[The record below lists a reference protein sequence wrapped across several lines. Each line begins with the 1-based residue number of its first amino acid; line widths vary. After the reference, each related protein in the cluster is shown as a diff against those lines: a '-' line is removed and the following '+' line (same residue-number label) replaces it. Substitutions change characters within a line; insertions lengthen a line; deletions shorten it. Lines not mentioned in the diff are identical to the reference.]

1 MTTFLTIDRIRT
13 LGNNGAKSSGKHDL
27 SEQKPLNGLNKIR
40 KKIIPLFGFKMPGVR
55 ISPLGPNK
63 SDNFD
68 TIGIETI
75 RLILFLKMPM
85 AQGFSAPVP
94 F

>member
-1 MTTFLTIDRIRT
+1 
-13 LGNNGAKSSGKHDL
+13 
-27 SEQKPLNGLNKIR
+27 
-40 KKIIPLFGFKMPGVR
+40 MPGVSVFR
-55 ISPLGPNK
+55 TGVRLPSSPPNK

-75 RLILFLKMPM
+75 RLILFLKMLM

-94 F
+94 FLLVSL

>member
-1 MTTFLTIDRIRT
+1 MVWYHRRS
-13 LGNNGAKSSGKHDL
+13 A
-27 SEQKPLNGLNKIR
+27 E
-40 KKIIPLFGFKMPGVR
+40 
-55 ISPLGPNK
+55 PNK

-75 RLILFLKMPM
+75 RLILFLKMLM

-94 F
+94 FLLVSL

>member
-1 MTTFLTIDRIRT
+1 MHFTVCT
-13 LGNNGAKSSGKHDL
+13 NVN
-27 SEQKPLNGLNKIR
+27 
-40 KKIIPLFGFKMPGVR
+40 IPTC
-55 ISPLGPNK
+55 K

-75 RLILFLKMPM
+75 RLILFLKMLL

-94 F
+94 FLLVSL

>member
-1 MTTFLTIDRIRT
+1 MTID
-13 LGNNGAKSSGKHDL
+13 GFGADGDSAHESVKEHKKRLFSGLKTPENCYKPTKTKPPNRFGTKMAQVRFL
-27 SEQKPLNGLNKIR
+27 SLR
-40 KKIIPLFGFKMPGVR
+40 
-55 ISPLGPNK
+55 PNK

-75 RLILFLKMPM
+75 RLILFLKMLM

>member
-1 MTTFLTIDRIRT
+1 M
-13 LGNNGAKSSGKHDL
+13 
-27 SEQKPLNGLNKIR
+27 
-40 KKIIPLFGFKMPGVR
+40 GFKRPQVR
-55 ISPLGPNK
+55 LLSLGPNK

-75 RLILFLKMPM
+75 RLILFLKMLM

>member
-1 MTTFLTIDRIRT
+1 MVELADSTD
-13 LGNNGAKSSGKHDL
+13 LGSVATS
-27 SEQKPLNGLNKIR
+27 
-40 KKIIPLFGFKMPGVR
+40 VR
-55 ISPLGPNK
+55 VRVPPPAPNK

-75 RLILFLKMPM
+75 RLILFLKMLM

-94 F
+94 FLLVSL